1 MHLRNSR
8 KNKDQG
14 DWSRGSIGKMTGD
27 GAKEVGGCV
36 IPSHRGSG
44 GIYGEIIFL
53 KLAKIWPK
61 DG

>member
-1 MHLRNSR
+1 MRNSR

-14 DWSRGSIGKMTGD
+14 NWSRGSIRKMTGD
-27 GAKEVGGCV
+27 DTKEVDGCV
-36 IPSHRGSG
+36 IPSHRSPH

-53 KLAKIWPK
+53 KLAKRWPK